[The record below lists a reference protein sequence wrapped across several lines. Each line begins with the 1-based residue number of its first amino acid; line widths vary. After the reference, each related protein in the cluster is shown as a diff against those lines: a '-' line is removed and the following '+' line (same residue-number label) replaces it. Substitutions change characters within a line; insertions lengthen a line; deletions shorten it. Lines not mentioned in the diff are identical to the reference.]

1 MTENEKY
8 YFVTDNVQTAKNIDL
23 SGFSSL
29 SVSNKEDPVIA
40 LDLMLKE
47 LALNTDPSGL
57 VFLMCCKDRRT
68 NDELTDHLEH
78 KGYYC
83 RDGRILFD
91 ILLSGSAGAGDK
103 LKESI
108 PRYLSS
114 MAGRSLQ
121 NPLSLDLLDQD
132 LNSIPYDQFFSAFG
146 YADQDDLYLRSFK
159 DKGDKDKGL
168 NDKKKKS
175 LFDFSIPDLKKLNSQ
190 DRGIFFVV
198 NGDSQKDKGVR
209 HARAHF
215 IDFDDFPFPEQ
226 IRRLNHFPLEPSII
240 IKTRKS
246 LHCYWLIQDG
256 DIKQFRNIQKRLI
269 QYFESDPI
277 IFNESRVMRIY
288 GFEHRKFDPVMV
300 TLIKFDPELM
310 YTQRQ
315 LAECLPILR
324 KQTKVKPAQKQE
336 QGLVKH
342 GERNGFLVKQAGL
355 YVRKLG
361 DSVSDDHIFEL
372 VETDFQKYCEHIA
385 SDDLEK
391 RRKELMPAIRRF
403 REHDQAEKED
413 PDFWKYAMK
422 AWKYEN
428 PGKDFDSNTTPWD
441 EVREAGIR
449 AREAGK
455 SFDPVQPRR
464 KNQGYPHIS
473 NETRPGLYNFDNLSK
488 SINDGFP
495 VYFVPSEQDC
505 KTLDSFHYV
514 ATTTDKWQRKYAR
527 HFIGA
532 IVNIIPKNDDSSV
545 KQAEQIKRDLKKY
558 AFTVRIVP
566 GLSRL
571 QEGSVTD
578 YFEKEGGKLQSF
590 KELVK
595 ETPGELAPWAY
606 LNGRD
611 EVNVKPSQL
620 AASFSRVMDYIIVR
634 NPLDDNDL
642 FYGFENGVYRRKNK
656 AQIKS
661 MLRKFVPIAYQ
672 KDSQIAEAQRTLLE
686 LGTKIHSFDEL
697 DRNERYINF
706 KNGLFDVKEWRLVP
720 HNPKLLSTVQLQIDY
735 DPSQDDRPVFDR
747 FMNDLFMREDG
758 TTDQESMKALQ
769 EFCGLAISNIYVY
782 RCKKALFLCSIRG
795 NTGKS
800 VLMNLIQV
808 ILGEENVTS
817 VPIQH
822 MNESTGRF
830 TMGTALGKRLII
842 NGDQT
847 ESDVADSSYFKQL
860 TGGDR
865 TKMEMKNQKPLMVRF
880 RGGIMVG
887 CNGLP
892 SFKDDKGEHVFERLL
907 LLMCTNV
914 IPEEKRDAT
923 LLDKMRPEIPAITNW
938 LLEGLQ
944 RLIQNSYKF
953 SYSKATETALKEYRS
968 RLDTVYRFI
977 KEGFIISPDVFNYDG
992 DNWHY
997 VITGDK
1003 NDQVS
1008 KRDFYED
1015 YEAWCEHKDI
1025 DVVPVKRKNIGQR
1038 LESLGLEIDPRG
1050 IVGKRKG
1057 IYTIRGLK
1065 KVNTITGNGRFP
1077 TLQEVN
1083 QYQEKGGP
1091 ESPPESPPEWE
1102 NTVGIDIPFH

>member
-1 MTENEKY
+1 MTVNEKY
-8 YFVTDNVQTAKNIDL
+8 YFVTDDIQAAKNIDL
-23 SGFSSL
+23 SGFISL
-29 SVSNKEDPVIA
+29 SVSNKEDPVST
-40 LDLMLKE
+40 LDLRLKE
-47 LALNTDPSGL
+47 LDLGGDSTRL
-57 VFLMCCKDRRT
+57 VFLMCCKERRT
-68 NDELTDHLEH
+68 NDDLTKHLEH
-78 KGYYC
+78 KGYCC

-103 LKESI
+103 LKELI

-114 MAGRSLQ
+114 MAGRPLQ
-121 NPLSLDLLDQD
+121 NPLSLGLLDQD
-132 LNSIPYDQFFSAFG
+132 LNSLPYDQFFSAFG
-146 YADQDDLYLRSFK
+146 YTDQENLFLRTFK
-159 DKGDKDKGL
+159 DKKIKGEKDKGF
-168 NDKKKKS
+168 KYKATCSSFEYKIS
-175 LFDFSIPDLKKLNSQ
+175 DLRKDNNQ
-190 DRGIFFVV
+190 DRGVFFVV
-198 NGDSQKDKGVR
+198 NGDSDEDEYVR
-209 HARAHF
+209 HVRAQY

-226 IRRLNHFPLEPSII
+226 IWRLNHFPLEPSII

-256 DIKQFRNIQKRLI
+256 DIKAFRNIQQRLI
-269 QYFESDPI
+269 QYFESDI
-277 IFNESRVMRIY
+277 RIKNESRVMRVY
-288 GFEHRKFDPVMV
+288 GFEHRKYDPVMV
-300 TLIKFDPELM
+300 TLIKFNPELI

-324 KQTKVKPAQKQE
+324 KQNRTKPSQRQKQV
-336 QGLVKH
+336 LVKH
-342 GERNGFLVKQAGL
+342 GERNTFLIQQAGM
-355 YVRKLG
+355 YVRRLG

-372 VETDFQKYCEHIA
+372 VEMDFQKYCEHIE

-403 REHDQAEKED
+403 REHDRAEKDD
-413 PDFWKYAMK
+413 PDFWSYAMK

-449 AREAGK
+449 AREEGK
-455 SFDPVQPRR
+455 SFDPVQPKR
-464 KNQGYPHIS
+464 KKHGYPHIS

-495 VYFVPSEQDC
+495 VFFVPSEQDC

-545 KQAEQIKRDLKKY
+545 KQAEQIKRDLKQY

-578 YFEKEGGKLQSF
+578 YFEKEGGNLQSF

-611 EVNVKPSQL
+611 EINVKPSQL

-672 KDSQIAEAQRTLLE
+672 KDSQIAEAQRTLFE
-686 LGTKIHSFDEL
+686 LGTRIHRYEDL
-697 DRNERYINF
+697 DKNERYINF
-706 KNGLFDVKEWRLVP
+706 RNGLFDVREWKLIP
-720 HNPKLLSTVQLQIDY
+720 HDPEVFSTIQLQIDY
-735 DPSQDDRPVFDR
+735 DPSQNEKPVFDR
-747 FMNDLFMREDG
+747 FISDLFQREDG
-758 TTDQESMKALQ
+758 TTDQESMMILQ
-769 EFCGLAISNIYVY
+769 EFCGLGISNIYVY

-800 VLMNLIQV
+800 VMMNLVQS

-847 ESDVADSSYFKQL
+847 ESDVGDSSYFKQL

-865 TKMEMKNQKPLMVRF
+865 TKMEMKNQKPLMIQF

-892 SFKDDKGEHVFERLL
+892 SFKDDKGEHIFERLL
-907 LLMCTNV
+907 ILMCTNV
-914 IPEEKRDAT
+914 IPEEKRDAA
-923 LLDKMRPEIPAITNW
+923 LLDKMKPEIPAITNW
-938 LLEGLQ
+938 FLKGLK
-944 RLIQNSYKF
+944 RLIDNKF
-953 SYSKATETALKEYRS
+953 KFTHSNIMEASLKEYRS
-968 RLDTVYRFI
+968 KLDTVYRFI
-977 KEGFIISPDVFNYDG
+977 MEGGVISPAEKSLLKLGEEPAKYI
-992 DNWHY
+992 
-997 VITGDK
+997 ITK
-1003 NDQVS
+1003 NRADQVS
-1008 KRDFYED
+1008 KTDFYQA
-1015 YEAWCEHKDI
+1015 YEAWCRDDEI
-1025 DVVPVKRKNIGQR
+1025 DVQPVKPKNLNER
-1038 LESLGLEIDPRG
+1038 LQALGLEIDPRG
-1050 IVGKRKG
+1050 TVGSRKG
-1057 IYTIRGLK
+1057 IYTIRGLAIREEQSK
-1065 KVNTITGNGRFP
+1065 EGE
-1077 TLQEVN
+1077 L
-1083 QYQEKGGP
+1083 
-1091 ESPPESPPEWE
+1091 ESTPGWKSAEGVDTPWS
-1102 NTVGIDIPFH
+1102 